1 MLQPPAPPKKRLN
14 ICPSEHANSTHLMNI
29 TICVQISTEAF
40 YQKAYFKSSRVSLP
54 ETYVNNTGIFCMPF
68 ICNVTA
74 NRKSRITESL
84 TIFNIVTPRY
94 RHIIHNPVHGNEK
107 SSYKPPC
114 NMTRNYSPNLSSL
127 CKIWMSRNALR
138 CMVFHKW

>member
-54 ETYVNNTGIFCMPF
+54 ETYINNTGIFCMPF

-94 RHIIHNPVHGNEK
+94 RHIIHNPVHGNESQVTNHHVTWLGITHQICHHSVK
-107 SSYKPPC
+107 FECLEMP
-114 NMTRNYSPNLSSL
+114 
-127 CKIWMSRNALR
+127 
-138 CMVFHKW
+138 